1 MVKTKVEGIDKGD
14 IMLYALSTCVWC
26 GKTKKLLDEL
36 GVAYT
41 YEYVDL
47 LTGSERE
54 TAVKDIKV
62 WNPACSFPTLVV
74 NDEKCIVGFKEDDIR
89 QALQ

>member
-1 MVKTKVEGIDKGD
+1 MAKVKVSGANKGD
-14 IMLYALSTCVWC
+14 VMLYALSTCVWC

-36 GVAYT
+36 GVEYT
-41 YEYVDL
+41 YEDVDL
-47 LTGSERE
+47 LTGAERE

-62 WNPACSFPTLVV
+62 WNPACSFPTLVI
-74 NDEKCIVGFKEDDIR
+74 NGEKCIVGLKEEEIR